1 MYSLILDSST
11 KILYVCLVCD
21 NKVLFEKYL
30 EGNKDHAKNIV
41 YYVDLALKENNIEAK
56 DLDEVICGY
65 GPGSYTG
72 VRMAVTV
79 CKMLSVFM
87 QKPLYT
93 ISSLKLMASSKK
105 GIVKTTIDARRGNVF
120 GCVIDTINNRYIVEE
135 GHYENSY
142 LDEVKYDYVV
152 IDDKFIVDPI
162 YVLNNKELV
171 KEPHLLIPNYLRET
185 EAERNLN
192 DKAL

>member
-1 MYSLILDSST
+1 MYSLIIDSST
-11 KILYVCLVCD
+11 KILYVCLVKD
-21 NKVLFEKYL
+21 KNIVFEKYL

-41 YYVDLALKENNIEAK
+41 HYVDLSLKENGIEAK
-56 DLDEVICGY
+56 DLDEVVCGY

-79 CKMLSVFM
+79 AKMLAVFM

-93 ISSLKLMASSKK
+93 VSSLKLMASAKR
-105 GIVKTTIDARRGNVF
+105 GVVKTTIDARRGNVF
-120 GCVIDTINNRYIVEE
+120 GCIIDTINNKYIVEE
-135 GHYENSY
+135 GHYEAKA
-142 LDEVKYDYVV
+142 LDEEKYDYTVT
-152 IDDKFIVDPI
+152 DDEFIVDPI

-192 DKAL
+192 DKGL

>member
-11 KILYVCLVCD
+11 KILYVCLLKD
-21 NKVLFEKYL
+21 NKVLYEKYV

-41 YYVDLALKENNIEAK
+41 FLVNEGLELNKIEAT

-87 QKPLYT
+87 KKPLYT
-93 ISSLKLMASSKK
+93 ISSLKLMASGSKGK
-105 GIVKTTIDARRGNVF
+105 VLSIIDARRGNVF
-120 GCVIDTINNRYIVEE
+120 GCILDTNTDTYILPEAHCLLSDLE
-135 GHYENSY
+135 KEA
-142 LDEVKYDYVV
+142 YDFKAT
-152 IDDKFIVDPI
+152 DDGFSVDPV
-162 YVLNNKELV
+162 YVLNHKVKVENPDLLV
-171 KEPHLLIPNYLRET
+171 PNYLRDT
-185 EAERNLN
+185 EAERNLH
-192 DKAL
+192 DKTL

>member
-11 KILYVCLVCD
+11 KILYVALVKD
-21 NKVLFEKYL
+21 NNILFEKYL

-41 YYVDLALKENNIEAK
+41 NYVNIALKENNIESK
-56 DLDEVICGY
+56 DLDEIVCGY

-79 CKMLSVFM
+79 CKMLAVFM
-87 QKPLYT
+87 KTPLYT
-93 ISSLKLMASSKK
+93 ISSLKLMASGKK
-105 GIVKTTIDARRGNVF
+105 GVVKTIIDARRGNVF
-120 GCVIDTINNRYIVEE
+120 GCIIDTVNNKYIVEE
-135 GHYENSY
+135 GHYEASSLNQY
-142 LDEVKYDYVV
+142 KTDFEVSDTGFV
-152 IDDKFIVDPI
+152 VDPI

-171 KEPHLLIPNYLRET
+171 KEAHLLIPNYLRDT

-192 DKAL
+192 DKKN

>member
-11 KILYVCLVCD
+11 KILYVCLVKD

-41 YYVDLALKENNIEAK
+41 YFVDNALMEIGISAKE
-56 DLDEVICGY
+56 LDEVVCGY

-79 CKMLSVFM
+79 CKMLAVFM
-87 QKPLYT
+87 NKPLYT
-93 ISSLKLMASSKK
+93 ISSLKLMASAKK
-105 GIVKTTIDARRGNVF
+105 GVVKTTIDARRGNVF
-120 GCVIDTINNRYIVEE
+120 GCVIDTVNNKYIVEE
-135 GHYENSY
+135 GHYEAKS
-142 LDEVKYDYVV
+142 LDQVKYDFVV
-152 IDDKFIVDPI
+152 TDDSFSVDPI

-192 DKAL
+192 DKSL

>member
-93 ISSLKLMASSKK
+93 ISSLKLMAYSKK

-120 GCVIDTINNRYIVEE
+120 GCVIDTINNKYIVEE

-152 IDDKFIVDPI
+152 TDDKFIVDPI

>member
-152 IDDKFIVDPI
+152 TDDKFIVDPI